1 MMKML
6 PDLVTLVKPDGKK
19 YENIS
24 ARIQFEK
31 IFIGGSSK
39 SALPVEEGD
48 TLIRKLPNG
57 LIEEYI
63 VIDRGY
69 MPAGGIV
76 FQSKV
81 KRKTTLSAADEK
93 SGIIVKGDIKADQV
107 YIGNKG
113 IQTQYKTAIEGVTPQ
128 QFFAEIR
135 EFIEESELSDEV
147 KNALVKDAKDLES
160 DSESGN
166 LSRVEVAYRTE
177 NIVKQIPSL
186 IEKFGNFV
194 SGVGS
199 SLVAAGIWKHGDKII
214 AGIKFALGLS

>member
-1 MMKML
+1 MEML

-24 ARIQFEK
+24 ASVQFEK
-31 IFIGGSSK
+31 IFIGGDSK

-48 TLIRKLPNG
+48 TFIRKLPNG
-57 LIEEYI
+57 SIEEYI

-69 MPAGGIV
+69 RPAGGIV
-76 FQSKV
+76 FQSRV
-81 KRKTTLSAADEK
+81 KRKTTLSATDEK

-113 IQTQYKTAIEGVTPQ
+113 TQIQHKTVIENVTPQ

-135 EFIEESELSDEV
+135 EFIEKSELSDEV
-147 KNALVKDAKDLES
+147 KSVLVKEAKDL
-160 DSESGN
+160 ESGN
-166 LSRVEVAYRTE
+166 LSRVEVAHKAE
-177 NIVKQIPSL
+177 IIIKQIPSL
-186 IEKFGNFV
+186 REKFETFV
-194 SGVGS
+194 LGVGS
-199 SLVAAGIWKHGDKII
+199 SLVATGMWQHGDKII